1 MLRQHIVTAI
11 LVTYNRSDVVSKA
24 IDCVQK
30 QKYAV
35 TNIVIVDNAST
46 DNTLQVLSERRNSD
60 SRITILS
67 RRDNGGYA
75 AGLDAGMRWA
85 LSSTN
90 TEYFWMMDDDS
101 FLEPETLE
109 LLLDTM
115 DDDTFDML
123 GLTGFVMK
131 LGSKKAVEMD
141 ESVQP
146 ADYILIDSALV
157 TREVV
162 RQVGFPNPDFFMM
175 CEDYEYCLRIRKA
188 GYAIGV
194 VRNDHVDRQHLG
206 SQRFSKDTLWRGYY
220 HARNHMLILR
230 DYFSWALML
239 HYFIVQMK
247 YLSGAVQA
255 PDRWMRIKLRL
266 TGIYHGILSIKGKT
280 LDPLNLT
287 FKT

>member
-1 MLRQHIVTAI
+1 MFRQHIVTAI
-11 LVTYNRSDVVSKA
+11 VVTYNRSEVVSKA

-35 TNIVIVDNAST
+35 KNIVIVDNGST

-60 SRITILS
+60 GRITILS

-85 LSSTN
+85 LKSTN
-90 TEYFWMMDDDS
+90 SDYFWMMDDDS
-101 FLEPETLE
+101 YPAPETLD
-109 LLLDTM
+109 LLLDAIG
-115 DDDTFDML
+115 DYGFDML
-123 GLTGFVMK
+123 GLTGFRMK
-131 LGSKKAVEMD
+131 LGSKKTIEMD
-141 ESVQP
+141 ERIQA
-146 ADYILIDSALV
+146 ADYILIDSALI

-162 RQVGFPNPDFFMM
+162 KKVGFPNPDFFMM

-194 VRNDHVDRQHLG
+194 VRNDHIVRLHLG
-206 SQRFSKDTLWRGYY
+206 SQRFSKATLWRGYY

-239 HYFIVQMK
+239 HYIIVQMK
-247 YLSGAVQA
+247 YLYGAVQA
-255 PDRWMRIKLRL
+255 PDRWTRVKLRL
-266 TGIYHGILSIKGKT
+266 TGIYHGLLCIKGKT
-280 LDPLNLT
+280 LEPHNLT